1 MKKEEDVFIDG
12 NEFLEMSGFLEAWEN
27 DPRKMKQT
35 FLKVID
41 KLRTTEGT
49 ILNFISRPGVS
60 YSLRASLKNRHEKS
74 QQPLFALVDI
84 IDDDPDN
91 RWLSICFYEEMVTD
105 PDELGNLVPN
115 GILGVDGYC
124 FDLYEDDPSLAS
136 YVEDR
141 IEEARAYT
149 LRFS

>member
-1 MKKEEDVFIDG
+1 MKKEEGVFIDE

-27 DPRKMKQT
+27 DPQKMKQT

-41 KLRTTEGT
+41 KLKTTDGT
-49 ILNFISRPGVS
+49 ILNFLSRPSVS

-74 QQPLFALVDI
+74 QSMFALVDI

-105 PDELGNLVPN
+105 PDELGNLVPK

-124 FDLYEDDPSLAS
+124 FDLYEDDPFFAS
-136 YVEDR
+136 YIERR
-141 IEEARAYT
+141 IEEAHMHT
-149 LRFS
+149 LRFP

>member
-1 MKKEEDVFIDG
+1 MNKEEGVFFDEK
-12 NEFLEMSGFLEAWEN
+12 EFLEMSGFIETWKN
-27 DPRKMKQT
+27 DPSKIKRT
-35 FLKVID
+35 FFIVMDRLK
-41 KLRTTEGT
+41 TTDGT

-60 YSLRASLKNRHEKS
+60 YSLRVSLKNRREKS
-74 QQPLFALVDI
+74 PSLFALVDI

-124 FDLYEDDPSLAS
+124 FDLYEDDSSFAS
-136 YVEDR
+136 YVERR
-141 IEEARAYT
+141 IEEAYAHT
-149 LRFS
+149 LKLL

>member
-1 MKKEEDVFIDG
+1 MKNEEGVFVDE

-27 DPRKMKQT
+27 DPRNMKHT

-41 KLRTTEGT
+41 TLRTTDGT
-49 ILNFISRPGVS
+49 RLNFISRPGVS

-74 QQPLFALVDI
+74 PSLFVLVDI

-105 PDELGNLVPN
+105 PDELGNLVPK
-115 GILGVDGYC
+115 GILGEDGYC
-124 FDLYEDDPSLAS
+124 FDLYKDDPSLAS
-136 YVEDR
+136 YVERR
-141 IEEARAYT
+141 IEEAHMHT
-149 LRFS
+149 WRFP

>member
-1 MKKEEDVFIDG
+1 MKKEEGVFVDE

-49 ILNFISRPGVS
+49 SLNFISRPGVS

-74 QQPLFALVDI
+74 QSLFALVDI

-105 PDELGNLVPN
+105 PDELGNLVPK
-115 GILGVDGYC
+115 GILGEDGYC
-124 FDLYEDDPSLAS
+124 FDLYKDDPSLAS
-136 YVEDR
+136 YVERR
-141 IEEARAYT
+141 IEEAHMHT
-149 LRFS
+149 LRFL

>member
-1 MKKEEDVFIDG
+1 MKQEEGVFVDE
-12 NEFLEMSGFLEAWEN
+12 NEFLEMSGFLETWEN
-27 DPRKMKQT
+27 DPHKIKQT

-49 ILNFISRPGVS
+49 SLNFISRPGVS

-74 QQPLFALVDI
+74 QSLFALVDI
-84 IDDDPDN
+84 IDDAPDN

-115 GILGVDGYC
+115 GILGEDGYC
-124 FDLYEDDPSLAS
+124 FDLYRDDPSLAS
-136 YVEDR
+136 YVERR
-141 IEEARAYT
+141 IEEAHMRT
-149 LRFS
+149 LSFP

>member
-1 MKKEEDVFIDG
+1 MKKEEDVFIDE
-12 NEFLEMSGFLEAWEN
+12 NEFFEMSGFLEAWEN

-74 QQPLFALVDI
+74 QQLLFALVDI

>member
-1 MKKEEDVFIDG
+1 MKKEEDVFVNE
-12 NEFLEMSGFLEAWEN
+12 NEFLEMSEFLETWEN

-41 KLRTTEGT
+41 TLRTTEGT
-49 ILNFISRPGVS
+49 IFNFISRPGVS
-60 YSLRASLKNRHEKS
+60 YSLRASLKNPREKS
-74 QQPLFALVDI
+74 QSLFALVDI

-136 YVEDR
+136 YVERR
-141 IEEARAYT
+141 IEEAHAHT
-149 LRFS
+149 LRFL